1 MAYALEI
8 CVPPRYRPAP
18 DFQPVLQYPIGCQG
32 CALGYNTLQQGPTVW
47 AHLSKGW
54 RPSPTPAGSLVIVT
68 GNQIKIL

>member
-1 MAYALEI
+1 MAWLMPWKSVSLQGTGA
-8 CVPPRYRPAP
+8 

-47 AHLSKGW
+47 AHLSEGW

-68 GNQIKIL
+68 GNQIKIP